1 MDNEKKYKC
10 KMEFF
15 RWGKKSNPLSWIR
28 ITSPT
33 GKQILIN
40 IKFQRETP
48 LPKKDVGFLEIL
60 AQGEEWPKK
69 NFKMYSNKIL
79 KRFLEISEI

>member
-1 MDNEKKYKC
+1 MENEKKYKC

-40 IKFQRETP
+40 IKFDREIP
-48 LPKKDVGFLEIL
+48 LNKESSNFLEAL

-69 NFKMYSNKIL
+69 NFKMYSNKTL